1 MADKAIEP
9 GKKSTER
16 YLPEAAWKAMSKAER
31 KKTDDKK
38 KRESRKGKQ
47 FVKNTAKTS
56 DNAVSACS
64 PPDNKV
70 IDCSLFLVDSLA
82 FLNLPLEDHLSLLI
96 QV

>member
-16 YLPEAAWKAMSKAER
+16 YLPEAAWKAISKAER

-47 FVKNTAKTS
+47 FVKNTEKAKRARKMAS
-56 DNAVSACS
+56 ERAKRSMKD
-64 PPDNKV
+64 D
-70 IDCSLFLVDSLA
+70 
-82 FLNLPLEDHLSLLI
+82 
-96 QV
+96 

>member
-1 MADKAIEP
+1 MQLRRGVLRRMADKAIEP

-47 FVKNTAKTS
+47 FVKNTEKAKRARKMAS
-56 DNAVSACS
+56 ERAKRSMKD
-64 PPDNKV
+64 D
-70 IDCSLFLVDSLA
+70 
-82 FLNLPLEDHLSLLI
+82 
-96 QV
+96 

>member
-16 YLPEAAWKAMSKAER
+16 YLPKAAWAAMSKAEC

-47 FVKNTAKTS
+47 FVKNTDRAKKARK
-56 DNAVSACS
+56 AVS
-64 PPDNKV
+64 
-70 IDCSLFLVDSLA
+70 LA
-82 FLNLPLEDHLSLLI
+82 EKRKMSN
-96 QV
+96 

>member
-47 FVKNTAKTS
+47 FVENTEKAKRARKMAS
-56 DNAVSACS
+56 ERAKRSMKD
-64 PPDNKV
+64 D
-70 IDCSLFLVDSLA
+70 
-82 FLNLPLEDHLSLLI
+82 
-96 QV
+96 

>member
-47 FVKNTAKTS
+47 FVENTEKAKRARRMAS
-56 DNAVSACS
+56 KKAKRSM
-64 PPDNKV
+64 
-70 IDCSLFLVDSLA
+70 
-82 FLNLPLEDHLSLLI
+82 E
-96 QV
+96 

>member
-38 KRESRKGKQ
+38 KRESIKGKQ
-47 FVKNTAKTS
+47 FVKNTEKAKRARRMAS
-56 DNAVSACS
+56 ERAKRSMKD
-64 PPDNKV
+64 D
-70 IDCSLFLVDSLA
+70 
-82 FLNLPLEDHLSLLI
+82 
-96 QV
+96 

>member
-1 MADKAIEP
+1 MADKTIEP

-47 FVKNTAKTS
+47 FVKNTEKAKRARKMAS
-56 DNAVSACS
+56 ERAKRSMKD
-64 PPDNKV
+64 D
-70 IDCSLFLVDSLA
+70 
-82 FLNLPLEDHLSLLI
+82 
-96 QV
+96 